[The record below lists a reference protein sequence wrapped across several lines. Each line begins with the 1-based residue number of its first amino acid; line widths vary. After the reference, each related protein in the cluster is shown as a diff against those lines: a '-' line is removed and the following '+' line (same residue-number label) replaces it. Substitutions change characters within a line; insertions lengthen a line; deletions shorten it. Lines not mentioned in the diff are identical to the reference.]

1 MQSFYF
7 EQIKSY
13 ENMSKNIQNQPPM
26 QQWSSKQKPLSAT
39 TEIREQKQWKDVE
52 KTAWNETSQQPESQV
67 ENNKQSDSK
76 VIKKRRRKN
85 ILPSINPFLQELLSE
100 IAENRGFLIEAWKKR
115 TTWSSNKTDRAS
127 KYVGV
132 SKNGANWQVLIN
144 INYSKKY
151 VGTYP
156 TEKQAAIVY
165 DFYSIAH
172 HGSKAKT
179 NFSYKRDLIAD
190 MIQYYLNNENEF
202 CPESFESRVE

>member
-1 MQSFYF
+1 
-7 EQIKSY
+7 
-13 ENMSKNIQNQPPM
+13 M
-26 QQWSSKQKPLSAT
+26 QQWISKQKLQPSTKELYD
-39 TEIREQKQWKDVE
+39 QYYWKNVE
-52 KTAWNETSQQPESQV
+52 KIPFIVNNQISEIQIESNSQ
-67 ENNKQSDSK
+67 NDSK
-76 VIKKRRRKN
+76 VIRKRRRKN
-85 ILPSINPFLQELLSE
+85 ILPSINPFLQDLLSE
-100 IAENRGFLIEAWKKR
+100 ITENNGFFIEAWKKR
-115 TTWSSNKTDRAS
+115 STWSSNKTDRAS

-179 NFSYKRDLIAD
+179 NFSYKRELIAD
-190 MIQYYLNNENEF
+190 MIQYYLQNENEF
-202 CPESFESRVE
+202 CPESFEPRIE